1 MNKSQKNKLIIEAD
15 LQTKE
20 INKLK
25 IWLRNVIS
33 TSTIGFVITIFGMQK
48 SNLWF
53 VIGIIVTILSAI
65 IAITINMGI
74 KNGKLN
80 VEKIL
85 KLINTN

>member
-25 IWLRNVIS
+25 IWLRNVIAI
-33 TSTIGFVITIFGMQK
+33 STIGFVITIFGMQK
-48 SNLWF
+48 SNFWF
-53 VIGIIVTILSAI
+53 VIGIIVTILSTI